1 MSFSGMLPLQ
11 LATVDIAPVGEQLIA
26 VGGLVVAGLG
36 ALWAAWTRP
45 APVPVPIP
53 VRGGSSRRNPRR

>member
-11 LATVDIAPVGEQLIA
+11 LAAVDIAPVGEQLIA

-53 VRGGSSRRNPRR
+53 VRGGSPRRNPRR

>member
-1 MSFSGMLPLQ
+1 MSFSGMLPLPF
-11 LATVDIAPVGEQLIA
+11 ATVDIAPVGEQLIA
-26 VGGLVVAGLG
+26 VGGLVAAGLG

-45 APVPVPIP
+45 SAQPVPIP